1 MAPAQPRGCARLDA
15 PQWERQAKS
24 LGSLGS
30 AAQAP
35 RHGALPTSSP
45 FSSRHLPST
54 RRQQIA
60 RPPGPGL
67 RAPLPFAPRHAGPRP
82 AHRGGALLDRLLRV
96 LHLEEVAVGRE
107 DGDGAV
113 VAHHCGRASSSR
125 RRSKAHTHLQRP
137 ARPGHAA
144 GVCSV
149 RRQGDVRRGAAGRGR
164 AGGTT
169 ETQHRGQRSGNLL
182 EAERRPVV
190 GGLRTGSGPGRQSN
204 KARGRGG
211 LERALAI
218 GRRASPRHRA
228 PRAPA
233 PALRR
238 MGTSGRGAQP
248 ENKPQ

>member
-15 PQWERQAKS
+15 PQWGSQAKS
-24 LGSLGS
+24 PGPPGS
-30 AAQAP
+30 AAHSPRGLVPFLRRHHSAP
-35 RHGALPTSSP
+35 VTSWA
-45 FSSRHLPST
+45 T

-60 RPPGPGL
+60 WPLRPGL
-67 RAPLPFAPRHAGPRP
+67 RAPLPFAPHRAGPRP
-82 AHRGGALLDRLLRV
+82 AHRGGALFDRLLRV

-113 VAHHCGRASSSR
+113 VAHHCGRAISGR
-125 RRSKAHTHLQRP
+125 RRSKAHTHRQRP
-137 ARPGHAA
+137 ARRATLLA
-144 GVCSV
+144 SGV
-149 RRQGDVRRGAAGRGR
+149 RGTCGAVGRGR

-169 ETQHRGQRSGNLL
+169 EAQHRGRRGGDRLN
-182 EAERRPVV
+182 AERRP
-190 GGLRTGSGPGRQSN
+190 GAEGLRAVSGPGRQSR
-204 KARGRGG
+204 KARGHGG
-211 LERALAI
+211 LESALAT

-228 PRAPA
+228 PRVPA